1 MNCKNELLKNYF
13 AEDATR
19 TYSVSLFFNE
29 KSTVELSNFI
39 LQVAQITKNDYVV
52 KNNIPPHITIGMFKA
67 TKNQEGQLVEIIK
80 KINSDYVDKIT
91 QKSIEAQK
99 IINQKEQELQE
110 KYALELKDKIARYIQ
125 KKLSKMLDSINQ
137 LSRVLAVEP
146 QNDELKKYLMG
157 FKMIL
162 AEFENSLVEMDIA
175 TVNVKIGDIFDETI
189 MTAFEVVELPGFS
202 SDTVVEVISPA
213 YKYEDKIIK
222 HAVVKVQK

>member
-1 MNCKNELLKNYF
+1 MEKNKENNVNKTNHSTNQDNNKNKP
-13 AEDATR
+13 D
-19 TYSVSLFFNE
+19 
-29 KSTVELSNFI
+29 
-39 LQVAQITKNDYVV
+39 
-52 KNNIPPHITIGMFKA
+52 KNNNHVNESNNLNNQLTIENKQLKEQVQVLN
-67 TKNQEGQLVEIIK
+67 TKLEEALSEIK
-80 KINSDYVDKIT
+80 KINSDYVDKIA
-91 QKSIEAQK
+91 QKSIKAQK

-202 SDTVVEVISPA
+202 SNTVVEVISPA

>member
-1 MNCKNELLKNYF
+1 MEKNKENNVNKTNHSTNQDNNKN
-13 AEDATR
+13 
-19 TYSVSLFFNE
+19 
-29 KSTVELSNFI
+29 KS
-39 LQVAQITKNDYVV
+39 D
-52 KNNIPPHITIGMFKA
+52 KNNNHV
-67 TKNQEGQLVEIIK
+67 NESNDLNNQLVIENKQLKEQVQVLNTKLEEALSEIK
-80 KINSDYVDKIT
+80 KINSDYVDKIA
-91 QKSIEAQK
+91 QKSIKAQK

-146 QNDELKKYLMG
+146 QNDESKKYLMG

-202 SDTVVEVISPA
+202 SNTVVEVISPA

>member
-1 MNCKNELLKNYF
+1 MEKNKENSANKTNHSTNQDNNKNKP
-13 AEDATR
+13 D
-19 TYSVSLFFNE
+19 
-29 KSTVELSNFI
+29 
-39 LQVAQITKNDYVV
+39 
-52 KNNIPPHITIGMFKA
+52 KNNNHV
-67 TKNQEGQLVEIIK
+67 NESNDLNNQLVIENKQLKEQVQVLNTKLEEALSEIK
-80 KINSDYVDKIT
+80 KINSDYVDKIA
-91 QKSIEAQK
+91 QKSIKAQK

-146 QNDELKKYLMG
+146 QNDESKKYLMG

-202 SDTVVEVISPA
+202 SNTVVEVISPA

>member
-1 MNCKNELLKNYF
+1 MEKNKENNVNKTNHSTNQDNNKN
-13 AEDATR
+13 
-19 TYSVSLFFNE
+19 
-29 KSTVELSNFI
+29 KS
-39 LQVAQITKNDYVV
+39 D
-52 KNNIPPHITIGMFKA
+52 KNNNHV
-67 TKNQEGQLVEIIK
+67 NESNDLNNQLVIENKQLKEQVHVLNTKLEEALSEIK

-137 LSRVLAVEP
+137 LSRALAVEP
-146 QNDELKKYLMG
+146 QNDESKKYLMG

-162 AEFENSLVEMDIA
+162 TEFENSLVEMDIA

-189 MTAFEVVELPGFS
+189 MTACEAVELPGFS
-202 SDTVVEVISPA
+202 SNTVVEVISPA

-222 HAVVKVQK
+222 HAAVKVQK

>member
-1 MNCKNELLKNYF
+1 MEKNKENNVNKTNHSTNQDNNKNKP
-13 AEDATR
+13 D
-19 TYSVSLFFNE
+19 
-29 KSTVELSNFI
+29 
-39 LQVAQITKNDYVV
+39 
-52 KNNIPPHITIGMFKA
+52 KNNNHVNESNNLNNQLIIENKQLKEQVQVLN
-67 TKNQEGQLVEIIK
+67 TKLEEALSEIK
-80 KINSDYVDKIT
+80 KINSDYVDKIA
-91 QKSIEAQK
+91 QKSIKAQK

-146 QNDELKKYLMG
+146 QNDESKKYLMG

-202 SDTVVEVISPA
+202 SNTVVEVISPA

>member
-1 MNCKNELLKNYF
+1 MEKNKENNVNKTNHSTNQDNNKNKP
-13 AEDATR
+13 D
-19 TYSVSLFFNE
+19 
-29 KSTVELSNFI
+29 
-39 LQVAQITKNDYVV
+39 
-52 KNNIPPHITIGMFKA
+52 KNNNHVNESNNLNNQLIIENKQLKEQVQVLN
-67 TKNQEGQLVEIIK
+67 TKLEEALSEIK
-80 KINSDYVDKIT
+80 KINSDYVDKIA
-91 QKSIEAQK
+91 QKSIKAQK

-137 LSRVLAVEP
+137 LSHVLAVEP

-202 SDTVVEVISPA
+202 SNTVVEVISPA

-222 HAVVKVQK
+222 HAAVKVQK

>member
-1 MNCKNELLKNYF
+1 MEKNKENSVNKTNHSTNQDNNKNKP
-13 AEDATR
+13 D
-19 TYSVSLFFNE
+19 
-29 KSTVELSNFI
+29 
-39 LQVAQITKNDYVV
+39 
-52 KNNIPPHITIGMFKA
+52 KNNNHVNESNNLNNQLTIENKQLKEQVQVLN
-67 TKNQEGQLVEIIK
+67 TKLEEALSEIK
-80 KINSDYVDKIT
+80 KINSDYVDKIA
-91 QKSIEAQK
+91 QKSIKAQK

-202 SDTVVEVISPA
+202 SNTVVEVISPA

>member
-1 MNCKNELLKNYF
+1 MEKNKENNTNKTNHSTNQDNNKNKP
-13 AEDATR
+13 D
-19 TYSVSLFFNE
+19 
-29 KSTVELSNFI
+29 
-39 LQVAQITKNDYVV
+39 
-52 KNNIPPHITIGMFKA
+52 KNNNHVNESNDLNNQLTIENKQLKEQVQVLN
-67 TKNQEGQLVEIIK
+67 TKLEEALSEIK

-202 SDTVVEVISPA
+202 SNTVVEVISPA

>member
-1 MNCKNELLKNYF
+1 MEKNKENNVNKTNHSTNQDNNKNKP
-13 AEDATR
+13 D
-19 TYSVSLFFNE
+19 
-29 KSTVELSNFI
+29 
-39 LQVAQITKNDYVV
+39 
-52 KNNIPPHITIGMFKA
+52 KNNNHVNESNNLNNQLIIENKQLKEQVQVLN
-67 TKNQEGQLVEIIK
+67 TKLEEALSEIK
-80 KINSDYVDKIT
+80 KINSDYVDKIA
-91 QKSIEAQK
+91 QKSIKAQK

-137 LSRVLAVEP
+137 LSHVLAVEP

-202 SDTVVEVISPA
+202 SNTVVEVISPA

>member
-1 MNCKNELLKNYF
+1 MEKNKENNANKTNHSTNQDNNKNKP
-13 AEDATR
+13 D
-19 TYSVSLFFNE
+19 
-29 KSTVELSNFI
+29 
-39 LQVAQITKNDYVV
+39 
-52 KNNIPPHITIGMFKA
+52 KNNNHVNESNNLNNQLAIENKQLKEQVQVLN
-67 TKNQEGQLVEIIK
+67 TKLEEALSEIK
-80 KINSDYVDKIT
+80 KINSDYVDKIA

-125 KKLSKMLDSINQ
+125 KKISKMLDSINQ

-175 TVNVKIGDIFDETI
+175 TVNVKIGDIFDEMI
-189 MTAFEVVELPGFS
+189 MTAFEVVELSGFS
-202 SDTVVEVISPA
+202 SNTVVEVISPA

>member
-1 MNCKNELLKNYF
+1 MEKNKENSANKTNHSTNQDNNKNKP
-13 AEDATR
+13 D
-19 TYSVSLFFNE
+19 
-29 KSTVELSNFI
+29 
-39 LQVAQITKNDYVV
+39 
-52 KNNIPPHITIGMFKA
+52 KNNNHVNESNNLNNQLAIENKQLKEQVQVLN
-67 TKNQEGQLVEIIK
+67 TKLEEALSEIK
-80 KINSDYVDKIT
+80 KINSDYVDKIA
-91 QKSIEAQK
+91 QKSIKAQK

-202 SDTVVEVISPA
+202 SNTVVEVISPA

>member
-1 MNCKNELLKNYF
+1 MEKNKENNANKTNHSTNQDNNKNKP
-13 AEDATR
+13 D
-19 TYSVSLFFNE
+19 
-29 KSTVELSNFI
+29 
-39 LQVAQITKNDYVV
+39 
-52 KNNIPPHITIGMFKA
+52 KNNNHV
-67 TKNQEGQLVEIIK
+67 NESNDLNNQLVIENKQLKEQVQVLNTKLEEALSEIK
-80 KINSDYVDKIT
+80 KINSDYVDKIA
-91 QKSIEAQK
+91 QKSIKAQK

-202 SDTVVEVISPA
+202 SNTVVEVISPA

>member
-1 MNCKNELLKNYF
+1 MEKNKENNVNKTNHSTNQNNNKN
-13 AEDATR
+13 
-19 TYSVSLFFNE
+19 
-29 KSTVELSNFI
+29 KS
-39 LQVAQITKNDYVV
+39 D
-52 KNNIPPHITIGMFKA
+52 KNNNHV
-67 TKNQEGQLVEIIK
+67 NESNDLNNQLVIENKQLKEQVQVLNTKLEEALSEIK
-80 KINSDYVDKIT
+80 KINSDYVDKIA
-91 QKSIEAQK
+91 QKSIKAQK

-202 SDTVVEVISPA
+202 SNTVVEVISPA